1 MAKCR
6 AFSNLFCAVGGVFES
21 LAALDFSLMEDS
33 DVAAA
38 QILSPL
44 PICHSATHGCDCLM
58 LSDVNDAVDL
68 DLDGGRRRSSK

>member
-1 MAKCR
+1 
-6 AFSNLFCAVGGVFES
+6 
-21 LAALDFSLMEDS
+21 MEDS